1 MLDGDDAEMSMVRVE
16 LPVHGTCVAAPRG
29 VVDFE
34 YRPLLPVRPQAIGQH
49 LGDDGGAAEV
59 RLDLHLPHA
68 LAPRALGVV
77 GAGDLSLSLSLC
89 LSLVFFMK
97 EI

>member
-1 MLDGDDAEMSMVRVE
+1 MVGVD
-16 LPVHGTCVAAPRG
+16 LPVHGTCVSAPRG
-29 VVDFE
+29 VVHLE
-34 YRPLLPVRPQAIGQH
+34 HRPLRAERLHAVREH

-77 GAGDLSLSLSLC
+77 GAGDLSLSLSV
-89 LSLVFFMK
+89 SLLFSL
-97 EI
+97 